1 MTVRRI
7 AEETAAVMAVD
18 PSLVDTSEY
27 GPMGLADDISDELR
41 TASWGSV
48 SYKGVTVGL
57 PRDACRY
64 VANGWM
70 GPDDPTKADPEWGTK
85 MMEGVAAYLVD
96 FIGALRRAAQSIA
109 APRHARA
116 AARRSAWTAVTE
128 RPSVRATS

>member
-1 MTVRRI
+1 MAGEI
-7 AEETAAVMAVD
+7 DPAWGGGHGGAEETAAVMAVD

-64 VANGWM
+64 AANGWM

-96 FIGALRRAAQSIA
+96 FIGALRRAPLP
-109 APRHARA
+109 APM
-116 AARRSAWTAVTE
+116 
-128 RPSVRATS
+128 PVRTTKAYPTR